1 MRKLILAIAALTALL
16 LSAGTA
22 QAYHSELASIEGED
36 MTGAGRVVEE
46 LNADAT
52 SGGAIRRLEDNGRV
66 SADLSIAEP
75 ATQITIYAR
84 AGQQCGDVWPRFSV
98 RVDDQLIGTVVV
110 DSVAWNPSSLP
121 VDLAPGTHHIDLTY
135 VNDFTAPDVCER
147 WLRIDRVE
155 LRHEAWRAFPKDS
168 IWNRPASEKGTL
180 VANPFPDNLWLTY
193 GDGLL
198 VGGGPCNSSD
208 HDFEYR
214 KPIYFADAN
223 DPVTTIV
230 NKTIPSWDPRGELR
244 WDGRPIPLPRGVK
257 PAEGSDG
264 HLVIVSADRKTAFEF
279 WRATS
284 VSVLGITAATVTM
297 YDLTGPGYSDISGN
311 NAARGSGMPVVNTAL
326 RAEEAYYGFHHAL
339 VFDVPSVGSDYVSP
353 PASKSDGD
361 GGPLEYG
368 QLFVLRPDF
377 QIPDDAPRGVQNVLR
392 ALKAYGAYIGDQGS
406 NWQIDTDS
414 SSRPALWCASGVDRN
429 AFQDL
434 VKPSDLM
441 MVQPNAP
448 DDSAPTSAPSTP
460 DTP

>member
-16 LSAGTA
+16 LSAGAA

-36 MTGAGRVVEE
+36 MTGAGRVVDE
-46 LNADAT
+46 LDTDAT
-52 SGGAIRRLEDNGRV
+52 SGGSLRRLENNGSV
-66 SADLSIAEP
+66 SADLTIAEP
-75 ATQITIYAR
+75 ATHITIYAR
-84 AGQQCGDVWPRFSV
+84 AGQQCGGVWPRFSV

-110 DSVAWNPSSLP
+110 DSVAWDPSSLP
-121 VDLAPGTHHIDLTY
+121 VDLAPGTHHIDLNY
-135 VNDFTAPDVCER
+135 VNDFSAPDCER

-155 LRHEAWRAFPKDS
+155 LRHEPWRAFPKDS

-214 KPIYFADAN
+214 KPIYFADEN

-257 PAEGSDG
+257 PAEGTDG

-297 YDLTGPGYSDISGN
+297 YDLTGPGYSDIPGN

-326 RAEEAYYGFHHAL
+326 RAEEAYYGL
-339 VFDVPSVGSDYVSP
+339 P
-353 PASKSDGD
+353 PRAGVRRPERRPGLRLAAGLEERRRQADRSSTASCSCCA
-361 GGPLEYG
+361 
-368 QLFVLRPDF
+368 RTS
-377 QIPDDAPRGVQNVLR
+377 RSRTTRR
-392 ALKAYGAYIGDQGS
+392 AECRTCSGR
-406 NWQIDTDS
+406 
-414 SSRPALWCASGVDRN
+414 SRST
-429 AFQDL
+429 
-434 VKPSDLM
+434 
-441 MVQPNAP
+441 
-448 DDSAPTSAPSTP
+448 APTSATRARTGRSTP
-460 DTP
+460 TPARGRPCGAPRAWTATPSRTS